1 MDDKE
6 NRGLP
11 DWAEEFLAK
20 QVEEKGEAPVTDSLR
35 EEPVEEV
42 SEKTEAAYQSVL
54 ASLEPEEEEPEA
66 PSALDQLA
74 ADAADWVDRKMAE
87 LPPEERAAAEE
98 KLLDV
103 TDTLVDTLD
112 KAYQV
117 SEKACD
123 SIIDA
128 LDDLENWLNKF

>member
-11 DWAEEFLAK
+11 DWAEEFFAK
-20 QVEEKGEAPVTDSLR
+20 QVEEKKGEVPVTDSLR

-42 SEKTEAAYQSVL
+42 SEKTEAADQSFQ
-54 ASLEPEEEEPEA
+54 ASLEPDEEPEA